1 MRKLIKNFIAI
12 LLLIS
17 LCFFTVSC
25 NTLQG
30 MGEDVEAAGEK
41 IQETT
46 E

>member
-1 MRKLIKNFIAI
+1 MRKLTKNLIAI
-12 LLLIS
+12 LLLVS

-30 MGEDVEAAGEK
+30 MGEDIEAAGEK
-41 IQETT
+41 VQETT